1 MVIAIIN
8 KILLVVFI
16 TAIAN
21 LCWHIFYAIQAW
33 IKNDEQNTKYI
44 LTPRSLFLLGLSV
57 AYVLTS
63 IITGINL

>member
-1 MVIAIIN
+1 MLIAIIN

-21 LCWHIFYAIQAW
+21 LCWHLFYAIQAW
-33 IKNDEQNTKYI
+33 TNNDEQNTKYI
-44 LTPRSLFLLGLSV
+44 LTPRSLLLLALSI